1 MPTRAEARRAE
12 RKGIKPVTMELVR
25 DDVVPRKETT
35 RAPQRIDAYVG
46 ERIRFRRN
54 LLGVTQT
61 EMADR
66 IGVTFQQL
74 QKYEKGVNRIG
85 ASRLMQICKAL
96 EVTPEWLF
104 EGAPGGQPNTA
115 TRDIDTAFAAFQ
127 ADDLAPR
134 LLLVWNRLS
143 NPIKRSMLQ
152 LMSAVAAGE
161 EK

>member
-1 MPTRAEARRAE
+1 MPTRAEARRAAT
-12 RKGIKPVTMELVR
+12 KGNTPVTMQLVR
-25 DDVVPRKETT
+25 DDVAPRKETT

-104 EGAPGGQPNTA
+104 EGAPGGQPSAA

-127 ADDLAPR
+127 
-134 LLLVWNRLS
+134 
-143 NPIKRSMLQ
+143 
-152 LMSAVAAGE
+152 
-161 EK
+161 

>member
-1 MPTRAEARRAE
+1 MPTRAAARRANQ
-12 RKGIKPVTMELVR
+12 RGYAVTTELVR

-104 EGAPGGQPNTA
+104 EGAPGVQSSPA
-115 TRDIDTAFAAFQ
+115 SRDIDAAFAAFQ

-143 NPIKRSMLQ
+143 GPIKRSMLQ
-152 LMSAVAAGE
+152 LMSAVAAGG